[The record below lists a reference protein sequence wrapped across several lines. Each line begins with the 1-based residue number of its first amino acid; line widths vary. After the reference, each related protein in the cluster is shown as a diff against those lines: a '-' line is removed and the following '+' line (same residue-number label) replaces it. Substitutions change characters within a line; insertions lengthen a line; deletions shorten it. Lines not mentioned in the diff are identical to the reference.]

1 MNILI
6 VDDNDQSLYLLR
18 AVLEGAGHETTSA
31 ADGAEAFGHAL
42 KRRPDAVITDILMP
56 KMDGFAFCRAVR
68 EHESLKDVPV
78 LLYSAT
84 YTDAKDRELGL
95 ALGADRFLEKPME
108 PADLL
113 AVLEAAVRERRDGR
127 PAHHGKTLGEPEYLR
142 EYNSRLVRKLEDRM
156 LDLERAYRQLAES
169 ERRYHELFDVAS
181 DVIITFGD
189 GGTITLV
196 NRRILETLGHHPAEV
211 AGRPGSSLAVPSARS
226 QIESAFERAL
236 AGQRTSIEIDFLA
249 IDGRPVPMS
258 LVLVPLWQGQRPAG
272 LMGVARD
279 VSERARLEAS
289 RLEEACR
296 KARADGQRAL
306 VEELEGP
313 LVEVASTARELA
325 GRPELVEVAN
335 RLTNHAGTITRALDV
350 ARRAS

>member
-18 AVLEGAGHETTSA
+18 TVLEGAGHETTSA
-31 ADGAEAFGHAL
+31 ADGAEALALAL

-113 AVLEAAVRERRDGR
+113 AELEAAVRERGDGK
-127 PAHHGKTLGEPEYLR
+127 PAQRGKTMGEPEYLR

-296 KARADGQRAL
+296 KARADGKRAL